1 MKPLATSVV
10 WSAARRALGYRA
22 PTDDPKRPAP
32 PNLLDAVFR
41 TGDRCFVKVDGEW
54 SEILA
59 LPVAEDVDAWVARGF
74 GYYEA
79 QESALRL
86 LPDEPTEG
94 AS

>member
-1 MKPLATSVV
+1 MKPIATPVV

-22 PTDDPKRPAP
+22 PSDDPKRPAP
-32 PNLLDAVFR
+32 PNLLNAVFR

-79 QESALRL
+79 QESALPL
-86 LPDEPTEG
+86 LGDG
-94 AS
+94 AGESAS